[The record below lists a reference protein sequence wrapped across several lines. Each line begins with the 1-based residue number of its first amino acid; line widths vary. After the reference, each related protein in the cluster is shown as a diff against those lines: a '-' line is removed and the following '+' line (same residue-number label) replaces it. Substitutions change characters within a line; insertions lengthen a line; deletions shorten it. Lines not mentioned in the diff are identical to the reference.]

1 MSYLFQLPT
10 KIIFGTNSINELAKE
25 VSLFK
30 AKKVLLVTDPGVI
43 KAGLHEKVTSCLTG
57 AGISFDIFD
66 GVEPDPSIATAT
78 KAARMAQE
86 VQAEVLVALGGGSAI
101 DTAKSASIL
110 SKSGGNLKDYA
121 GVNKVQEAGMP
132 LIAIPTTAGTGSEVT
147 VFAVMSDPDNNE
159 KFTISSPLI
168 APNTTILDPVLTLTL
183 PPSLTAFTGMDA
195 LTHAI
200 EAYTSVVA
208 QPATDALALK
218 AIELIMNNLR
228 TAVGRG
234 DNLKARENMLQ
245 AALLAGAA
253 FNNANLGL
261 CHAIASPL
269 GGYFHVPHGLAN
281 AVMLPYVMEY
291 NMTTAAEKFADIA
304 RLIGVADQ
312 GSNVRVMARKAVE
325 AVKELAQDIKIPAKL
340 RDVGAK
346 EEQLPMVAKDALKS
360 IQLRFNA
367 RVSGERDILE
377 LLQKAF

>member
-30 AKKVLLVTDPGVI
+30 AKKVLLVIDPGVI
-43 KAGLHEKVTSCLTG
+43 KAGLHEKLTSCLTS

-78 KAARMAQE
+78 KAAEMAKE

-208 QPATDALALK
+208 
-218 AIELIMNNLR
+218 
-228 TAVGRG
+228 
-234 DNLKARENMLQ
+234 
-245 AALLAGAA
+245 
-253 FNNANLGL
+253 
-261 CHAIASPL
+261 
-269 GGYFHVPHGLAN
+269 
-281 AVMLPYVMEY
+281 
-291 NMTTAAEKFADIA
+291 
-304 RLIGVADQ
+304 
-312 GSNVRVMARKAVE
+312 
-325 AVKELAQDIKIPAKL
+325 
-340 RDVGAK
+340 
-346 EEQLPMVAKDALKS
+346 
-360 IQLRFNA
+360 
-367 RVSGERDILE
+367 
-377 LLQKAF
+377 